1 MCPFQIFPLES
12 ADRPAV
18 EALLD
23 RVFGRDRG
31 ARSSYRLRAGNPP
44 CPALSFAAR
53 MEGRLVG
60 SVQQTRRGA
69 RRRPGRES
77 GEPLG
82 FGPAAAVGV
91 RVGPRASHGA
101 HPGARAL
108 LLGPL
113 AVEPELRGRGIGRA
127 LLRRSLD
134 AARAAGRPHVFLVG
148 ERNYYEPLGFGPAAA
163 VGVRVAGEPADRV
176 HHMALIPDIPA
187 PRGEL
192 RAWRPQDGEGVCRGK
207 RP

>member
-60 SVQQTRRGA
+60 SVQQTRV
-69 RRRPGRES
+69 
-77 GEPLG
+77 
-82 FGPAAAVGV
+82 AVG
-91 RVGPRASHGA
+91 
-101 HPGARAL
+101 GARAL

-148 ERNYYEPLGFGPAAA
+148 ERDYYEPLGFGPAAA

>member
-1 MCPFQIFPLES
+1 MRSLQISPLES

-23 RVFGRDRG
+23 LVFGRDRRD
-31 ARSSYRLRAGNPP
+31 RSSYRLRAGNPP

-53 MEGRLVG
+53 MDGRLVG
-60 SVQQTRRGA
+60 SVQQT
-69 RRRPGRES
+69 PV
-77 GEPLG
+77 
-82 FGPAAAVGV
+82 AVGDK
-91 RVGPRASHGA
+91 GS
-101 HPGARAL
+101 RAL

-113 AVEPELRGRGIGRA
+113 AVEPALRGQGIGRA

-134 AARAAGRPHVFLVG
+134 AARGAGRPHVFLVG
-148 ERNYYEPLGFGPAAA
+148 ERDYYEPLGFGPAET

-176 HHMALIPDIPA
+176 HHMALAPDIPA

-192 RAWRPQDGEGVCRGK
+192 RAWHPQ
-207 RP
+207 